1 MSTYASPIQ
10 GDPNDPNNPYMLRMP
25 PANPYGTPSATSPYG
40 GFSPANTSQAS
51 GFTPGG
57 NEAVVDP
64 NAPMENI
71 YAANRDTINTTGNTI
86 GQEAGNQVNY
96 YGGLTT
102 DEQAAQNEALNNL
115 KTTPGYTA
123 AQSAAITGDP
133 NAPVSALSSGLDTA
147 QHGFDPLNTAVNNP
161 NLQVSNQDVN
171 NITTAAGTTVG
182 NQFKTA
188 EDTLRQQAAA
198 QGNTSPAAEAAMRQ
212 QLVTQEGE
220 TAGDQMTK
228 ANIAAKQYQL
238 GALQQQTGL
247 QATAATTE
255 EAAKQAAANTVGAAG
270 INAENT
276 ASGRAA
282 TEANQAITGASNY
295 RSGLAGQQANAQQ
308 GGESGVTEQNTAYGT
323 QTSGGNAA
331 ASGQGGFEVSKASLG
346 DSLGKSVANLFG
358 EGGTAEEDM
367 LAKVAEKGPEM
378 VFSRYRSPR
387 RMEDENGKFKVAA

>member
-1 MSTYASPIQ
+1 MSTYASPQ
-10 GDPNDPNNPYMLRMP
+10 YDPNNPYQLRLP
-25 PANPYGTPSATSPYG
+25 TVGPYGAPSQTSPYG
-40 GFSPANTSQAS
+40 GFSPTNTSQAS

-96 YGGLTT
+96 YGGLTA
-102 DEQAAQNEALNNL
+102 DEQAAQNQALNEL
-115 KTTPGYTA
+115 KATPGYTA
-123 AQSAAITGDP
+123 EQAAAITGNP
-133 NAPVSALSSGLDTA
+133 NAPVSELRSGLNEA
-147 QHGFDPLNTAVNNP
+147 YGAFDPLNTAVNNP
-161 NLQVSNQDVN
+161 NLQVSDQDVN
-171 NITTAAGTTVG
+171 DITTAAGTTVG

-198 QGNTSPAAEAAMRQ
+198 QGNTSPAALAAMRQ
-212 QLVTQEGE
+212 QLVTQEAAS
-220 TAGDQMTK
+220 AGDEMTK
-228 ANIAAKQYQL
+228 AQIAARQYQL

-255 EAAKQAAANTVGAAG
+255 EAAKQAGANTAGAAG

-276 ASGRAA
+276 QSGRAA
-282 TEANQAITGASNY
+282 TEANQAIQGASNY

-308 GGESGVTEQNTAYGT
+308 GGESGITEQNTAYGT

-331 ASGQGGFEVSKASLG
+331 ASGQAGFEVSKASLG
-346 DSLGKSVANLFG
+346 DNLGKSVANLFG

-367 LAKVAEKGPEM
+367 IAKVGEKGPEM
-378 VFSRYRSPR
+378 VVNRYKSPR
-387 RMEDENGKFKVAA
+387 RIEDEDGMFKVAA